1 MANRPWGIG
10 QARRQA
16 TQPFRAGNAIQMLQ
30 GDPLGRLQPGIARS
44 LRIPLDPSAPATG
57 QGGVQLPAAQI
68 NAEIYW
74 TTTVVNPSSAPGADY
89 IIQGFP
95 NRVVLFVTN
104 NDPANPIAYNFDQT
118 AAVTGS
124 SPNYQVQGQLLY
136 PSQSIYID
144 RWCPTGTVHL
154 AGNASTSVTQAF
166 SAIGN
171 FPGLGE

>member
-1 MANRPWGIG
+1 MANKPWGIP

-16 TQPFRAGNAIQMLQ
+16 IQPFRAGNSIQALQ
-30 GDPLGRLQPGIARS
+30 GDALNFQPGLARA
-44 LRIPLDPSAPATG
+44 LRVPLDPSGPSVGA
-57 QGGVQLPAAQI
+57 GGAQLPAQQI
-68 NAEIYW
+68 NAEIFW
-74 TTTVVNPSSAPGADY
+74 TTSVVNPSTSAGADF

-104 NDPANPIAYNFDQT
+104 NDAANPVAYNFDQT
-118 AAVTGS
+118 AAVTGT

-144 RWCPTGTVHL
+144 RWCPTGTIHL
-154 AGNASTSVTQAF
+154 AGNASVSVTQAY
-166 SAIGN
+166 SAVGN